1 MTLALA
7 LVVACAGGL
16 TPLDLLADVGQNHVL
31 HWWAIALIAI
41 ATELMVFH
49 VEFRREMYS
58 FTFSEIAL
66 VLGLFLAAPREL
78 LIGRL
83 VGEAIFLIAIDRQPL
98 RKVALNLAAFMSE
111 VTVLVAVHQ
120 LFGRPLDITRPS
132 SWIVAFAAVATA
144 DLVGYVII
152 YQAIRWH
159 GAPITLGSI
168 LSIGALTIPVNTS
181 FALVVAI
188 LATDLPW
195 ATLLLSGVAAFL
207 LMAYRSY
214 TTLSQR
220 YESLSMLY
228 EFTRL
233 VSGAKRPDSVLE
245 AILTQAKDL
254 LRAERAEIWLT
265 DENDFRMRLAVD
277 DGGRASSALE
287 PEYGD
292 AMHRWLTSVEGAAI
306 VTALTLR
313 PGEAEMIRALNAH
326 NTIIAPITE
335 SGSVVGLVAVVNR
348 LGEITQFKEAD
359 RTMFATLAS
368 HASVALENGRLIDRL
383 HHEASE
389 RRHESLHDALTGLPN
404 RVLFGTRLRE
414 ELTRTG
420 LEHSRLAVAVMDLDG
435 FKEINDTLGHQSGDV
450 VLEEVARRISYASRG
465 SAFVARL
472 GGDEFALL
480 LPSIAT
486 TAELDAIAR
495 RIRAEVSKP
504 IHIEG
509 LRMNVEIS
517 IGFSLSPDD
526 ASDGAT
532 LLQRADVAMYSAKAG
547 HGNGVAFYEAVTDG
561 NTPRRLALG
570 SDLRSAISDGQLRVV
585 FQPKVRLRDG
595 AMIGAEA
602 LVRWRHPTL
611 GQIMP
616 DEFVPLAEKTGAINE
631 MTERVLR
638 DALTQTRTW
647 RTAGHRWNVSVNVAM
662 RNLLDN
668 DFVAI
673 VDRSLRAAGI
683 EPGSLTLEITETSVM
698 SDAAKTIDVLEAL
711 AGLGVTLSIDDFGTG
726 YSSLSYLQQLP
737 VSEVKI
743 DKMFVSRMLVDAGA
757 EAIVRSVLD
766 LARNLNLVT
775 VAEGVEDRE
784 TLERLRRLGCD
795 VAQGYFLSKPIPGE
809 ELERWHQQ
817 LPTLLVAD
825 VGRVNAFGRLVSA
838 S

>member
-1 MTLALA
+1 MTLAFV
-7 LVVACAGGL
+7 LVVACIGGL
-16 TPLDLLADVGQNHVL
+16 MPLELPADIGQNHVL

-66 VLGLFLAAPREL
+66 VLGLFLSAPREL

-111 VTVLVAVHQ
+111 ITVLVAVHQ
-120 LFGRPLDITRPS
+120 LLGRPMDITRPS
-132 SWIVAFAAVATA
+132 SWLVAFAAVAIA
-144 DLVGYVII
+144 DLVGYVIV

-159 GAPITLGSI
+159 GAPITLRSI

-207 LMAYRSY
+207 LLAYRSY

-277 DGGRASSALE
+277 DGGRASRALE

-292 AMHRWLTSVEGAAI
+292 AMHRWLATVEGAAI
-306 VTALTLR
+306 VTELTLR
-313 PGEAEMIRALNAH
+313 PGEEEMIRALNAH
-326 NTIIAPITE
+326 NTLIAPITE
-335 SGSVVGLVAVVNR
+335 SGSIVGLVAVVNR
-348 LGEITQFKEAD
+348 LGEITQFKEGD

-404 RVLFGTRLRE
+404 RVLFGTRLRD
-414 ELTRTG
+414 ELARMTVDK
-420 LEHSRLAVAVMDLDG
+420 SRLAVAVMDLDG

-450 VLEEVARRISYASRG
+450 VLVEVARRISYAARG
-465 SAFVARL
+465 AAFVARL

-486 TAELDAIAR
+486 TVELDDIAR

-547 HGNGVAFYEAVTDG
+547 HGNGVAFYEAVTDE

-570 SDLRSAISDGQLRVV
+570 SDIRSAIADGQLRVV

-616 DEFVPLAEKTGAINE
+616 DEFVPLAERTGAINE

-638 DALTQTRTW
+638 DALAQVRTW
-647 RTAGHRWNVSVNVAM
+647 RLAGRHWNVSVNVAM

-668 DFVAI
+668 DFVGI
-673 VDRSLRAAGI
+673 VDRSLRAASV
-683 EPGSLTLEITETSVM
+683 EPSALTLEITETSVM

-711 AGLGVTLSIDDFGTG
+711 AALGVSLSIDDFGTG

-766 LARNLNLVT
+766 LARNLKLVT

-795 VAQGYFLSKPIPGE
+795 IAQGYFLSRPVPAE

-817 LPTLLVAD
+817 LPALMLAD
-825 VGRVNAFGRLVSA
+825 AGRVKTFGRLATVG
-838 S
+838 